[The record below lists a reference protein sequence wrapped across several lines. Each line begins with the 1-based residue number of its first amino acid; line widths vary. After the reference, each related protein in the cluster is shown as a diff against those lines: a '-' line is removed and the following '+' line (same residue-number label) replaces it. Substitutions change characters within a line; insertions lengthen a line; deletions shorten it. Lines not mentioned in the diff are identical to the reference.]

1 MNKRSNVR
9 TRGCLRA
16 ELWLIFAYLS
26 FFLLLMHEQALYF
39 ESVGLWLLFAQ
50 LSLLL
55 LVMHERALQFESS
68 GLWLIFA
75 QPFFLA
81 VADA

>member
-1 MNKRSNVR
+1 
-9 TRGCLRA
+9 
-16 ELWLIFAYLS
+16 
-26 FFLLLMHEQALYF
+26 MHEQALYF

-75 QPFFLA
+75 QLFFLA